1 MTALLALL
9 LLGAGPRDALERA
22 IADTEHLAPP
32 VTVAFPDSGPTTC
45 FGFDPDA
52 LASLLSQVG
61 PPVAGRLQTGDELL
75 HCAGRRVPKSEAC
88 ELRACGTF
96 PLGDQVVLMLSVK
109 WRDNLP
115 NPEHF
120 NSRETVFALVFSKA
134 GRLIDTTDVS
144 ASLSGTGTIA
154 ADGAIRFRTNGGDQR
169 DLGRIM
175 PSGRFCRAPVT
186 AEPAKTFRDAKSQE
200 TITLAKECG
209 GWAISYR
216 AKEGKP
222 LQWMVLKSADEAKGE
237 FVTRFES
244 SPKTYTL
251 QLDGEQTAI
260 TCTNPDKTVQTFA
273 LVPGKDE

>member
-1 MTALLALL
+1 MSALLVAL
-9 LLGAGPRDALERA
+9 LLGAGPKEALERA

-45 FGFDPDA
+45 FAFDRDTFLP
-52 LASLLSQVG
+52 LLSQVG
-61 PPVAGRLQTGDELL
+61 APVAGRLQTEDELL
-75 HCAGRRVPKSEAC
+75 HCAGSRVPKNEAC

-96 PLGDQVVLMLSVK
+96 PLGDRVVVMLSVK

-144 ASLSGTGTIA
+144 ASLWGTGTIA
-154 ADGAIRFRTNGGDQR
+154 ADGSIRFRTNGGDER
-169 DLGRIM
+169 DFGRIM
-175 PSGRFCRAPVT
+175 PSGRVCKAPVT
-186 AEPAKTFRDAKSQE
+186 IEPAMTFRDAKSGE
-200 TITLAKECG
+200 TITLARECG
-209 GWAISYR
+209 SWAISYR

-237 FVTRFES
+237 FVTRFEP
-244 SPKTYTL
+244 SPKPYTL
-251 QLDGEQTAI
+251 QLDGEQKSLA
-260 TCTNPDKTVQTFA
+260 CTNPDKTVQTFV
-273 LVPGKDE
+273 LVP